1 MEVNRDHPGIGV
13 ATSYTEVQASLCGV
27 EAPAPSAAAAVAS
40 SATAVASAARTVAA
54 AAGELRTEA
63 EEGTEVGATGA
74 AAEAAHGETEQCD
87 NRL

>member
-1 MEVNRDHPGIGV
+1 M

-27 EAPAPSAAAAVAS
+27 AAAVAAV
-40 SATAVASAARTVAA
+40 SAAAAVASAARTVAA

-74 AAEAAHGETEQCD
+74 AAEAAHGEMVQCD
-87 NRL
+87 NFL